1 MLWEE
6 NTRRKTQNEEKRN
19 WKDVKRSSFVGW
31 HLLFENPWSVRG
43 KTPILMLKSPFLNRD
58 REIHIFHKVCSYRK
72 CCSYIYTW
80 ILQTLITS
88 PRVGWLLQNHGYWF
102 TWRFGKCGPVGFCA
116 TTTCM
121 LSCFYS
127 LQILYNGIKLVIIS
141 GDLWGHSF
149 WLRLEKQHE
158 EGTLRV
164 LPACATKRT
173 TWLHWAE
180 PLLLKTLPLSMCI
193 PTDQICQQ
201 HSLTPW
207 VLSTVASPVKEEWET
222 GHKQVSLYRLVFSLH
237 TTLPHHRPSKFSA
250 TAYQ

>member
-1 MLWEE
+1 MLELHLYMNLT
-6 NTRRKTQNEEKRN
+6 NTN
-19 WKDVKRSSFVGW
+19 
-31 HLLFENPWSVRG
+31 
-43 KTPILMLKSPFLNRD
+43 
-58 REIHIFHKVCSYRK
+58 Y
-72 CCSYIYTW
+72 
-80 ILQTLITS
+80 S
-88 PRVGWLLQNHGYWF
+88 PRVGWLLQNHGYRF
-102 TWRFGKCGPVGFCA
+102 TWPFGKFGPVGFCD

-158 EGTLRV
+158 EGTLRL